1 MSAPVASGW
10 FRAALAQVV
19 VGAWPLLAQDGP
31 PKPGEPAPA
40 FALERLEGGR
50 VGLID
55 LRGRPVIVNFW
66 ATWCIPC
73 RTEMPELALA
83 WKQHRAAGLEVLA
96 VNLTDQERRKDVHR
110 FAEDLGIP
118 FPVLLDVR
126 DRVRERYELVML
138 PTTVFVDTDRQRRV
152 ALRAQDDS
160 AGVCRGSA
168 T

>member
-1 MSAPVASGW
+1 
-10 FRAALAQVV
+10 
-19 VGAWPLLAQDGP
+19 
-31 PKPGEPAPA
+31 
-40 FALERLEGGR
+40 
-50 VGLID
+50 
-55 LRGRPVIVNFW
+55 
-66 ATWCIPC
+66 
-73 RTEMPELALA
+73 MPELALA